1 MRPPQGILL
10 ELLGKETLSAISFL
24 HSWRCLEAIWPLHR
38 GSLLEEDTI
47 TEGDPMQREAE
58 NQTEAGKG
66 NQTDGYIDMY
76 ETVRDVIPDAI
87 VRASGSS
94 F

>member
-24 HSWRCLEAIWPLHR
+24 HSWRCLETIWSRHR
-38 GSLLEEDTI
+38 GSLLEEDAI
-47 TEGDPMQREAE
+47 TKGDPMEREAE
-58 NQTEAGKG
+58 NQMEGEGTRLMD
-66 NQTDGYIDMY
+66 TLMCI
-76 ETVRDVIPDAI
+76 RDRDLTLNVT

-94 F
+94 FN